1 MLKDIKNWLV
11 DIFLFT
17 ALGFAVW
24 SYAHIAHE
32 VIEPDLTK
40 ELRQKVDTAYIESH
54 IATAL
59 NQKNF
64 DDVKMYQSLAKM
76 LDITISKR
84 ILQAITEENGLGKKM
99 WRNIKAFGSGFL
111 SGKSDSAV
119 GLGGSIASD
128 MTLYGD
134 LRDIKRE
141 GTKYS
146 NGEDYDAFVLN
157 ISLIGVGLSATQLLS
172 VGATTPLKVG
182 ASVMKVAK
190 KSGKLTK
197 PFTKMIATRLSKT
210 IDPKILKTL
219 DAKAIAK
226 NMNLAPV
233 KGLFKEING
242 IKKQTSTVDTLALLK
257 YVNNTNDL
265 RKIGKLSKTYKT
277 NTKGVMKVL
286 GKRALRAGKTVIKYT
301 SKFIVGIIGLFI
313 GLFGFLFLTV
323 L

>member
-1 MLKDIKNWLV
+1 MLKDIKSWLV

-32 VIEPDLTK
+32 VIEPNLTE

-54 IATAL
+54 ITTAL

-64 DDVKMYQSLAKM
+64 DDIKMYQNLAKM
-76 LDITISKR
+76 LDITLSKR
-84 ILQAITEENGLGKKM
+84 TLQSIAEENSLGKKM

-141 GTKYS
+141 GSKYR
-146 NGEDYDAFVLN
+146 NGEDYDAFVLK

-197 PFTKMIATRLSKT
+197 PFTKIIATRLSKT

-286 GKRALRAGKTVIKYT
+286 GKRALRAGKMVIKYT

>member
-17 ALGFAVW
+17 ALGFSVW

-32 VIEPDLTK
+32 VIEPNLTD

-54 IATAL
+54 ITTAL

-64 DDVKMYQSLAKM
+64 DDIKMYQNLAKM
-76 LDITISKR
+76 LDINISKR
-84 ILQAITEENGLGKKM
+84 TRQTIAQENSLGKKM

-111 SGKSDSAV
+111 SGHSDSAA

-134 LRDIKRE
+134 LRDIKSE
-141 GTKYS
+141 GTKYR
-146 NGEDYDAFVLN
+146 NGEDYDAFVLK
-157 ISLIGVGLSATQLLS
+157 ISFIGVGLSATQLLS
-172 VGATTPLKVG
+172 VGATTPLKIG
-182 ASVMKVAK
+182 ASLMKVAK

-197 PFTKMIATRLSKT
+197 PFTKIIATRLSKT

-233 KGLFKEING
+233 EGLFKEING

-257 YVNNTNDL
+257 YVDNTNDL

-301 SKFIVGIIGLFI
+301 SKFIVGIVGLFI
-313 GLFGFLFLTV
+313 SLFGFLFLTV